1 MLLFAPSLLSHYDV
15 LGWEGRP
22 QSNAKP
28 SSSRQRKK
36 KGKGALTEHLSWAK
50 AHLYICFS
58 MSLYPHKEPE
68 ERKCYCP
75 RVGEDTMF
83 APPAGDMPFFE
94 GSLMSATSFSLSLS
108 LCLVC
113 SALCPFSVCGEEW
126 GVWQRVRGIQEE
138 VLGIKEGSG
147 PFRSSWLSSE
157 VWLRFRCLLKF
168 RGVAKWPLSP
178 GEPPQAPSL
187 SPLISRV
194 QSHAVPQSQEA
205 FPYAAAWSVGFR
217 GCYLLRQEAGDP
229 FSSQVSSAEGAGV
242 G

>member
-1 MLLFAPSLLSHYDV
+1 MLLFAPSLLSHYDA
-15 LGWEGRP
+15 LGWEGRS

-28 SSSRQRKK
+28 SSGCQRKK

-68 ERKCYCP
+68 KRRCYCP
-75 RVGEDTMF
+75 RMGEDTMF
-83 APPAGDMPFFE
+83 ATLAGDIPFFE
-94 GSLMSATSFSLSLS
+94 GSLMSFSSFSFSLS

-126 GVWQRVRGIQEE
+126 GAWQRVRGIQEE
-138 VLGIKEGSG
+138 VLGRKERSG

-168 RGVAKWPLSP
+168 RGVVKWALSP
-178 GEPPQAPSL
+178 GEPPQALSL

-194 QSHAVPQSQEA
+194 QLHAEPH
-205 FPYAAAWSVGFR
+205 PR
-217 GCYLLRQEAGDP
+217 KP
-229 FSSQVSSAEGAGV
+229 FLMQQLGV
-242 G
+242 WGLGGVIC